1 MLVSL
6 LPFLLEVVVNL
17 VSEEVLCLL
26 VIELSAEN
34 INSKVCI
41 TITGALLQRGKFNL
55 TSFLW

>member
-34 INSKVCI
+34 INSKGCI
-41 TITGALLQRGKFNL
+41 TITGASLQRVPRVL
-55 TSFLW
+55 